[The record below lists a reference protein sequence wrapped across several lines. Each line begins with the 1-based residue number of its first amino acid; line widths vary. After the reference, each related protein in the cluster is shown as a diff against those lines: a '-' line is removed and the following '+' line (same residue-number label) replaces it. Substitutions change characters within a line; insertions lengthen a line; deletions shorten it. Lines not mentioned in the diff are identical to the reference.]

1 MCQEKTRPVQISLPF
16 QKRKV
21 SENTLH
27 KNRSSLE
34 RKNAGKMHQNWW
46 KCRRQ
51 EKILPEIVQ
60 FLTDLKSGKILIKST
75 KKKYCLKLRN
85 SWRISGS
92 AFCSF
97 GHICH
102 CCHDRLWS
110 SKLLNTILQIPSCPV
125 RNPPEIGSLTEI
137 VQIVNEPWKKQL
149 SSSVCSRICVKN
161 CPVEAAL
168 RLSCVRMI
176 MPAVTM
182 LRNVARP
189 HLVVQIKKFADL
201 RFCRTKFFC
210 HYVNFFQSK
219 VWQSLYLL
227 GPEKLFLPK
236 YKSFLI
242 FPNRPKRKGVCVNV

>member
-1 MCQEKTRPVQISLPF
+1 
-16 QKRKV
+16 
-21 SENTLH
+21 
-27 KNRSSLE
+27 
-34 RKNAGKMHQNWW
+34 MHQNWR

-51 EKILPEIVQ
+51 EKIPPEIVQ
-60 FLTDLKSGKILIKST
+60 FLTDLKSGRKILLKST
-75 KKKYCLKLRN
+75 IKKYCLKLRN

-125 RNPPEIGSLTEI
+125 RNPPEIGNLTEI
-137 VQIVNEPWKKQL
+137 VQTVTSPGKKQL
-149 SSSVCSRICVKN
+149 LSSVCSRKCVKN
-161 CPVEAAL
+161 CPEEAAL
-168 RLSCVRMI
+168 RVSCVRMI

-189 HLVVQIKKFADL
+189 HLVAQIKSLQIRVFAAQS
-201 RFCRTKFFC
+201 FFC

-219 VWQSLYLL
+219 VWQSLFLL

-242 FPNRPKRKGVCVNV
+242 FPDRPKR